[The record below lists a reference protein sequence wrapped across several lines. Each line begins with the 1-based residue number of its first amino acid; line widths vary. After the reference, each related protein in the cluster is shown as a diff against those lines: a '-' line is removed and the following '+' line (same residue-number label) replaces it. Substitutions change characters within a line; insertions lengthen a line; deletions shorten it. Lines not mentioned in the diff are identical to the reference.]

1 MSGFLNISYNMY
13 QSATYIDQSISAN
26 TSKLLFENGELLLN
40 RKEVTFVFINVCWPE
55 KAFYEQVPPLR
66 IVNFGYS
73 NIIYKKILLT

>member
-13 QSATYIDQSISAN
+13 QFVTYIDQSISAN
-26 TSKLLFENGELLLN
+26 TSKLLFEKGELLLN
-40 RKEVTFVFINVCWPE
+40 RKEVAFVLINICWPE
-55 KAFYEQVPPLR
+55 IAFYEQVPPFR